1 MAYYPDISHWKPVSN
16 WSQVKQN
23 CGFLI
28 SKATQGT
35 NFIDSYLDTFITN
48 CEKQGIPYWL
58 YTFLNKG
65 NEKAQA
71 QYMVNVCKS
80 KVGKYFRG
88 YILDIEQ
95 NNTAAGVQQ
104 ALDYL
109 KSLGGKCMIY
119 TMYAQ
124 YSTYKNVIAN
134 RGSSVAWWEARYG
147 ANNGSYSSA
156 YPCHSGVD
164 LHQYTSKGTCPGI
177 GSNVDLNRI
186 AGSKKVAWFT
196 GGASPAPAPTPA
208 PSGKTGDKTP
218 DWVGEVTAK
227 ALNVRIAPDANAD
240 TLASYPSLGITNRVD
255 VCDTAKAS
263 DGGTWYYVRIAGKH
277 FGWVNAKYIKKADTT
292 PAPKPSPAKKSND
305 TIANEVIA
313 GKWGNGTARTNALK
327 KAGYDPAAIQ
337 KIVNQKLGAKTP
349 AKTSAQYYT
358 VKSGDTLSGIAK
370 KYGTTYQNLAKM
382 NGIANPNK
390 IYPGQKIRV
399 K

>member
-35 NFIDSYLDTFITN
+35 NFIDSYLNTFITN

-71 QYMVNVCKS
+71 QYMVSVCKS

-88 YILDIEQ
+88 YVLDIESG
-95 NNTAAGVQQ
+95 NSAAGVQQ

-124 YSTYKNVIAN
+124 YNTYKNVIAN

-164 LHQYTSKGTCPGI
+164 LHQFTSKGTCPGI
-177 GSNVDLNRI
+177 GSGVDLNRI

-196 GGASPAPAPTPA
+196 GGSTPTPA
-208 PSGKTGDKTP
+208 P
-218 DWVGEVTAK
+218 A
-227 ALNVRIAPDANAD
+227 
-240 TLASYPSLGITNRVD
+240 
-255 VCDTAKAS
+255 
-263 DGGTWYYVRIAGKH
+263 
-277 FGWVNAKYIKKADTT
+277 
-292 PAPKPSPAKKSND
+292 PAKKSNSV
-305 TIANEVIA
+305 IADEVIA
-313 GKWGNGTARTNALK
+313 GKWGNGDTRKKKLK
-327 KAGYDPAAIQ
+327 AAGYDYNAIQ
-337 KIVNQKLGAKTP
+337 KLVNQKLKAKTP
-349 AKTSAQYYT
+349 AKPASTAQYYT
-358 VKSGDTLSGIAK
+358 VKKGDTLSAIAK
-370 KYGTTYQNLAKM
+370 KYGTTYQAIAKL

-390 IYPGQKIRV
+390 IYPGQKLRV